1 MSRARGVCALVLID
15 DGAATT
21 RDADVPEEIILQ
33 RLRASSEDDDGAA
46 TGTLDKNINNLAL
59 GSFVKGKLLSLQQLL
74 KAFKPFRFYRLWN
87 LYFGRGGWCS
97 GARAVFK

>member
-33 RLRASSEDDDGAA
+33 RLRASSEDDDGARRGCVGA
-46 TGTLDKNINNLAL
+46 RRARRVGGANDERGSGDAGSRGL
-59 GSFVKGKLLSLQQLL
+59 GSVAFV
-74 KAFKPFRFYRLWN
+74 
-87 LYFGRGGWCS
+87 
-97 GARAVFK
+97 AVESE